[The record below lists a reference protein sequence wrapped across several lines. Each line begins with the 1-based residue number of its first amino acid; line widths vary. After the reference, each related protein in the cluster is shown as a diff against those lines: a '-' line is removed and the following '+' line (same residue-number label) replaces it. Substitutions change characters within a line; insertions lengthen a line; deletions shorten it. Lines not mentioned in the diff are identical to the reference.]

1 VMRGKTIVIVLGAA
15 AIGAAIGYYQANCST

>member
-1 VMRGKTIVIVLGAA
+1 MRGKTIMIVLGAA